1 MKKTGFIALDLATS
15 LYLECSEL
23 KLKNPVKDQLLRASL
38 SIALKDNRREW
49 ETLSER
55 EKKVLFHCDG
65 ITQGNLNFDDYYPKQ
80 RFGRKV

>member
-38 SIALKDNRREW
+38 SIALKITEGSG
-49 ETLSER
+49 LS
-55 EKKVLFHCDG
+55 LIH
-65 ITQGNLNFDDYYPKQ
+65 I
-80 RFGRKV
+80 